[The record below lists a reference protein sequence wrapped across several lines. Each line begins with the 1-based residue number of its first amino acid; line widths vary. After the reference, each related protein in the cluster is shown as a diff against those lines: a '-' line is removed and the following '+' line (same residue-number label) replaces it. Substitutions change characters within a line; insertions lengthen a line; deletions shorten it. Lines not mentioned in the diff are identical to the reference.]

1 MSVSLEKLAQ
11 LSHGRVIGDGTVEV
25 SACGLDS
32 ASLPE
37 GALFAALPGT
47 RVHGAQFVGD
57 TKAGAVLT
65 DAPGLD
71 HLRQANETRPI
82 IVVDDIR
89 AVLGPIAAEIYG
101 HPTRDLTV
109 LGIPA
114 PPVRPRLATCWKLA
128 SCRLATPSALLA
140 PPAPASIARRCP
152 PP

>member
-25 SACGLDS
+25 NACGLDS

-65 DAPGLD
+65 DAPVTTA
-71 HLRQANETRPI
+71 QAQRLAMTAHDGI
-82 IVVDDIR
+82 AR
-89 AVLGPIAAEIYG
+89 AVRPAHSPLDGDTIFALSPAQDPAEVDMAKLCAAAADVVEEAIVTAVTAARPGLGLRAY
-101 HPTRDLTV
+101 RDL
-109 LGIPA
+109 LG
-114 PPVRPRLATCWKLA
+114 
-128 SCRLATPSALLA
+128 
-140 PPAPASIARRCP
+140 
-152 PP
+152 